1 MNLKDFAK
9 KNGFEYEFV
18 SQEEREDGVG
28 AVSGDNYVKDGIWYT
43 KHQMVQEIGLEL
55 KRRTM
60 YSDSEKA
67 LIKQMKQAGVIAYQI
82 EKFARGFHGQPN
94 TYNVYYVK

>member
-28 AVSGDNYVKDGIWYT
+28 VCVGDNYIKNGIWYT
-43 KHQMVQEIGLEL
+43 KQQMVSEVGLEL
-55 KRRTM
+55 KRRTVR
-60 YSDSEKA
+60 SSEKA
-67 LIKQMKQAGVIAYQI
+67 IIEEMEQVGVIAYQI
-82 EKFARGFHGQPN
+82 EKFAKGFRGQPD